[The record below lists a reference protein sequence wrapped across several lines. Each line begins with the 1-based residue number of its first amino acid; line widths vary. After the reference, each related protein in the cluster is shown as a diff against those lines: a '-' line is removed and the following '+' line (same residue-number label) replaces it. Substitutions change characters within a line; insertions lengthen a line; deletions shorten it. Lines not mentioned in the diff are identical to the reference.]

1 MPGFRYQAYSVE
13 GKLHKGVLEADSAR
27 QARAQLRDQG
37 LTPYRVE
44 VIAANDPAAGARFRP
59 VALSSTQVTQLT
71 RSLASLLEAGLTV
84 EQAFNALIEQAE
96 QERVRQVL
104 AALRGEV
111 LAGNTIAKALGA
123 FPRLFP
129 ELYRTLVAAGESSGR
144 LPQVLGK
151 LADYLEERHQ
161 LRARLALSLIYPSIV
176 MAVALAVVGA
186 LLVYVLPQVVQV
198 FQHAH
203 QQLPLL
209 TRALIALSGFLRA
222 TWILWIVLAI
232 AAAIALRFAMKR
244 PAARAAIHR
253 FLWRSPL
260 LGRVLR
266 HLDAARLAATLS
278 ILVGSRVP
286 ILQSLEAAEGVMTLT
301 PMRAALA
308 TAARGVREGMPLAR
322 ALSATRAF
330 PPVMVHLI
338 ASGEASGRLDEAL
351 ERAARQQQHDIA
363 TRLAAFAALFEP
375 AMILAMGG
383 VVLAIVLAILLPIF
397 QLNSMVGVR

>member
-1 MPGFRYQAYSVE
+1 VPGFRYQAYNPD

-27 QARAQLRDQG
+27 QARAMLRDQG
-37 LTPYRVE
+37 LTPHRVD

-59 VALSSTQVTQLT
+59 VSLSTSELTQLT
-71 RSLASLLEAGLTV
+71 RGLATLLEAGLTV

-96 QERVRQVL
+96 NERMRQVL

-111 LAGNTIAKALGA
+111 IAGNTVAKALGS
-123 FPRLFP
+123 FPNVFS
-129 ELYRTLVAAGESSGR
+129 ELYRTLVAAGESSGQ
-144 LPQVLGK
+144 LPRVLTK
-151 LADYLEERHQ
+151 LSDYLEDRQ
-161 LRARLALSLIYPSIV
+161 QMRARLSLALIYPAIV
-176 MAVALAVVGA
+176 TAVALLVVGA

-203 QQLPLL
+203 QQLPIL
-209 TRALIALSGFLRA
+209 TRALIALSGFLQA
-222 TWILWIVLAI
+222 TWGLWLALI
-232 AAAIALRFAMKR
+232 AAAAVGLRYALKR
-244 PAARAAIHR
+244 PGSRAAIHR
-253 FLWRSPL
+253 FVWRRAII
-260 LGRVLR
+260 GRVLR

-286 ILQSLEAAEGVMTLT
+286 ILQALEAGTGVMTLV
-301 PMRAALA
+301 PMREALA

-322 ALSATRAF
+322 SLGATHAF

-338 ASGEASGRLDEAL
+338 ASGETSGRLDEAL
-351 ERAARQQQHDIA
+351 ERAARQQQNDIA

-383 VVLAIVLAILLPIF
+383 VVLVIVLAILLPIF
-397 QLNSMVGVR
+397 QLNQLIGK

>member
-1 MPGFRYQAYSVE
+1 MPGFRYQAYNPD

-27 QARAQLRDQG
+27 QARAMLRDQG
-37 LTPYRVE
+37 LTPYRVD

-59 VALSSTQVTQLT
+59 VSLSASELTQLT
-71 RSLASLLEAGLTV
+71 RGLASLLEAGLTV

-96 QERVRQVL
+96 NERSRQVL

-111 LAGNTIAKALGA
+111 IAGNTVAKALGA
-123 FPRLFP
+123 FPNVFS
-129 ELYRTLVAAGESSGR
+129 ELYRTLIAAGESSGQ
-144 LPQVLGK
+144 LPRVLSK
-151 LADYLEERHQ
+151 LSDYLEDRQ
-161 LRARLALSLIYPSIV
+161 QMRARLSLALIYPAIV
-176 MAVALAVVGA
+176 TAVALVVVGA

-203 QQLPLL
+203 QQLPIL
-209 TRALIALSGFLRA
+209 TRALIALSAFLQA
-222 TWILWIVLAI
+222 TWGLWVVLIVALAL
-232 AAAIALRFAMKR
+232 ALRFALRR
-244 PAARAAIHR
+244 PHSRAVIHR
-253 FLWRSPL
+253 FLWRKAMV
-260 LGRVLR
+260 GRMLR

-286 ILQSLEAAEGVMTLT
+286 ILQALEAGTGVMTLV
-301 PMRAALA
+301 PMREALT

-322 ALSATRAF
+322 ALGATQAF

-351 ERAARQQQHDIA
+351 ERAARQQQNDIA

-383 VVLAIVLAILLPIF
+383 VVLVIVLAILLPIF
-397 QLNSMVGVR
+397 QLNQLIGK

>member
-1 MPGFRYQAYSVE
+1 MPGFRYQAYNVE

-37 LTPYRVE
+37 LTPHRVE
-44 VIAANDPAAGARFRP
+44 IIAANDPAAGARFRP

-96 QERVRQVL
+96 NERLRQVL

-111 LAGNTIAKALGA
+111 IAGNTIAKALGS
-123 FPRLFP
+123 FPNAFP
-129 ELYRTLVAAGESSGR
+129 ELYRTLVAAGEASGQ
-144 LPQVLGK
+144 LPRVLAK

-161 LRARLALSLIYPSIV
+161 LRARLTLALIYPAIV
-176 MAVALAVVGA
+176 MVVALAVVGA

-209 TRALIALSGFLRA
+209 TRALIAFSGFLRA
-222 TWILWIVLAI
+222 TWMLWIAVFVIVAV
-232 AAAIALRFAMKR
+232 ALRAALRR
-244 PAARAAIHR
+244 PASRAALHG
-253 FLWRSPL
+253 FLWRAPL
-260 LGRVLR
+260 VGSVLR

-286 ILQSLEAAEGVMTLT
+286 ILQALEAGTGVMTLT
-301 PMRAALA
+301 PMRAALSS
-308 TAARGVREGMPLAR
+308 AARGVREGMPLAR
-322 ALSATRAF
+322 SLAATKAF
-330 PPVMVHLI
+330 PAVMVHLI
-338 ASGEASGRLDEAL
+338 ASGETSGRLDEAL
-351 ERAARQQQHDIA
+351 ERAARQQQNDLAI
-363 TRLAAFAALFEP
+363 RIAAFAALFEP
-375 AMILAMGG
+375 AMILLMGA
-383 VVLAIVLAILLPIF
+383 VVLTIVLAILMPIF
-397 QLNSMVGVR
+397 QLNQLVGK

>member
-1 MPGFRYQAYSVE
+1 MPGFKYQAYNVE

-27 QARAQLRDQG
+27 QARALLRDQG

-59 VALSSTQVTQLT
+59 VSLSATEVARTT
-71 RSLASLLEAGLTV
+71 RGLASLLEAGLTV

-96 QERVRQVL
+96 VERARQVL

-111 LAGNTIAKALGA
+111 IAGNTVAKALAA
-123 FPRLFP
+123 FPNVFS
-129 ELYRTLVAAGESSGR
+129 ELYRTLVAAGEASGQ
-144 LPQVLGK
+144 LPRVLSR
-151 LADYLEERHQ
+151 LADYLDERQQ
-161 LRARLALSLIYPSIV
+161 LRARLSLALIYPAIV

-186 LLVYVLPQVVQV
+186 LLVFVLPQVVQV

-209 TRALIALSGFLRA
+209 TRALIALSAFLQATWLAWLAAFVAAVLLLRA
-222 TWILWIVLAI
+222 
-232 AAAIALRFAMKR
+232 ALRREAT
-244 PAARAAIHR
+244 RAAIHR
-253 FLWRSPL
+253 VMFRAPL

-286 ILQSLEAAEGVMTLT
+286 ILQALEAGTGVMTLV
-301 PMRAALA
+301 PMREALS

-322 ALSATRAF
+322 ALGATRAF

-338 ASGEASGRLDEAL
+338 ASGETSGRLDEAL
-351 ERAARQQQHDIA
+351 ERAARQQQSDIA
-363 TRLAAFAALFEP
+363 IRLAAFAALFEP
-375 AMILAMGG
+375 AMILVMGL
-383 VVLAIVLAILLPIF
+383 VVLTIVLAILMPIF
-397 QLNSMVGVR
+397 QLNTLIGR